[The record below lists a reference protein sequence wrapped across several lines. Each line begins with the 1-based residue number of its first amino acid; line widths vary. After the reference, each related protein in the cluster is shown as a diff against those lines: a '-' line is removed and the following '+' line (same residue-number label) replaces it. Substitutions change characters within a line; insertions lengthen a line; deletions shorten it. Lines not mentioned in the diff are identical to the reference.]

1 MDNSAQYCLRD
12 YVEEEPHFFIP
23 GTIVSFINTF
33 SGTRGID
40 LSQIFFRGKII
51 GHIFMVLYSLQTALL
66 FLLSFNAAALQS
78 MVDNDVTGE
87 VTKVQKGQATWRR
100 FYKQ

>member
-1 MDNSAQYCLRD
+1 
-12 YVEEEPHFFIP
+12 
-23 GTIVSFINTF
+23 
-33 SGTRGID
+33 
-40 LSQIFFRGKII
+40 
-51 GHIFMVLYSLQTALL
+51 MVLYSLQTALL

-87 VTKVQKGQATWRR
+87 VTKVQKGQATWRG